1 MWEIQLQDLHLK
13 SSLLCLIQGLQLCM
27 PYLQNAKKDV
37 LRDLKNL
44 TLINLS
50 LLLIMVIKDK
60 IRITEKG
67 LLLGVLLLINFALLK
82 ILRNAQILSFYKLMG
97 EMIYNK
103 INSVELL
110 DQHHN
115 PLRKNLLHQHSLG
128 KSIKCFHSISV
139 KALARLEI

>member
-1 MWEIQLQDLHLK
+1 
-13 SSLLCLIQGLQLCM
+13 M
-27 PYLQNAKKDV
+27 PFLQNAKKDV
-37 LRDLKNL
+37 HRDLKNL
-44 TLINLS
+44 TLINLP

-67 LLLGVLLLINFALLK
+67 LLLEVLLLINFASLK

-110 DQHHN
+110 D
-115 PLRKNLLHQHSLG
+115 
-128 KSIKCFHSISV
+128 
-139 KALARLEI
+139 

>member
-1 MWEIQLQDLHLK
+1 
-13 SSLLCLIQGLQLCM
+13 M

-37 LRDLKNL
+37 HRDLKNL
-44 TLINLS
+44 TLINLP

-67 LLLGVLLLINFALLK
+67 LLLEVLLLINFASLK

-110 DQHHN
+110 D
-115 PLRKNLLHQHSLG
+115 
-128 KSIKCFHSISV
+128 
-139 KALARLEI
+139 

>member
-1 MWEIQLQDLHLK
+1 
-13 SSLLCLIQGLQLCM
+13 M

-37 LRDLKNL
+37 HRDLKNL
-44 TLINLS
+44 TLINLP

-67 LLLGVLLLINFALLK
+67 LLLEVLLLINFASLK
-82 ILRNAQILSFYKLMG
+82 ILRNAQILSFYKLMV

-110 DQHHN
+110 D
-115 PLRKNLLHQHSLG
+115 
-128 KSIKCFHSISV
+128 
-139 KALARLEI
+139 